1 MVRNRFASIGLGIAA
16 LFAAPL
22 ALEAQDVTIGV
33 KGGVNVADLSID
45 EDGTDVETDT
55 KSGIVGGV
63 WAQFGISD
71 IFAIRPEGLFSQ
83 KGTKSDIDGLQFEAE
98 IDYIEVPVLLVA
110 RVPTGGSVRPYALA
124 GPVISFETTCEIE
137 IEGLGGEVSE
147 DCETFD
153 PEDPILTKGT
163 DFGVAFGGGVEI
175 ETGKLVWLADGR
187 YTLGLTD
194 INDTEAAPESYKNR
208 AWSFTAGVGIR
219 VN

>member
-1 MVRNRFASIGLGIAA
+1 MVKNRYASIGFAIAA
-16 LFAAPL
+16 LAAAPL
-22 ALEAQDVTIGV
+22 ALGAQDVTIGV

-45 EDGTDVETDT
+45 EDGTSLETDT

-71 IFAIRPEGLFSQ
+71 IFAIRPEALYSQ
-83 KGTKSDIDGLQFEAE
+83 KGTKAQDDGLQFEAE
-98 IDYIEVPVLLVA
+98 LDYFEIPVLLVA
-110 RVPTGGSVRPYALA
+110 RVPTGGNVRPYALA
-124 GPVISFETTCEIE
+124 GPVLSFEASCEIE

-147 DCETFD
+147 ECETFD
-153 PEDPILTKGT
+153 PEDPVLTKST
-163 DFGVAFGGGVEI
+163 DFGVAFGAGLEI

-187 YTLGLTD
+187 YTLGLSD
-194 INDTEAAPESYKNR
+194 INDTEGAPESFKNR